1 MQGVKSCRKLGLD
14 VDKYIFIAP
23 PSMDTLE
30 KRLRGRGASPAGVRS
45 CCAIAARGVACA
57 QCAGPRTHPLLLPP
71 MPRPS
76 AGTETEERL
85 RRRLDGAVRE
95 LEEAKGMAWD
105 AYIVN
110 DDVHAAY
117 AQLRQVLAE
126 GREQCVRARDAA
138 TAREVAAAAAP
149 MPPPSCPHHA
159 AAMEKLKAAKTPA

>member
-1 MQGVKSCRKLGLD
+1 MPQ
-14 VDKYIFIAP
+14 I
-23 PSMDTLE
+23 
-30 KRLRGRGASPAGVRS
+30 LR
-45 CCAIAARGVACA
+45 
-57 QCAGPRTHPLLLPP
+57 PL
-71 MPRPS
+71 

-95 LEEAKGMAWD
+95 MEEAKGMAWD
-105 AYIVN
+105 AFIVN
-110 DDVHAAY
+110 DEVHAAY

-159 AAMEKLKAAKTPA
+159 AAMERLKAKTPA